1 MQVNLELYRVFF
13 MAATCGSLTKAA
25 KELYISQP
33 AVSQSIKQ
41 LESQLGGKLFVRT
54 NKGMKLTYEGKV
66 IFDYIKK
73 AYGLIDMAERKF
85 SELKELSIGEI
96 SIGASDTITK
106 YYLLPYIK
114 RFNAKYPDITIRMTN
129 KTSQESIALL
139 KDHEVDMAF
148 INLPI
153 PEETG
158 GLSVTECM
166 KVNDCFVCSPA
177 YRKKISGPLSP
188 KDIPTYPIIMLEKI
202 STSRIAVDNAF
213 AAYDVYLQP
222 SLELGSVS
230 TVIDFVKMS
239 MGIGIV
245 GREFVAGELAAGELV
260 EVPTTFNLPS
270 RTVAM
275 AVNADVPLSFAA
287 GQFLNMVVPGR

>member
-1 MQVNLELYRVFF
+1 MQVNLELYRVFY

-33 AVSQSIKQ
+33 AVSQAIKQ
-41 LESQLGGKLFVRT
+41 LENQLGGKLFVRT
-54 NKGMKLTYEGKV
+54 NKGMRLTYEGKV

-73 AYGLIDMAERKF
+73 AYGLIDMAEKKF
-85 SELKELSIGEI
+85 SEMQELTIGEI

-114 RFNAKYPDITIRMTN
+114 RFNAKYPDITIKMTN

-139 KDHEVDMAF
+139 KDHKVELAF
-148 INLPI
+148 INMPV
-153 PEETG
+153 PDETK

-166 KVNDCFVCSPA
+166 KVNDCFVCSRA
-177 YRKKISGPLSP
+177 YRKKITAPLSP
-188 KDIPTYPIIMLEKI
+188 REIVEQPIIILEKS
-202 STSRIAVDNAF
+202 STSRIAVDAAF
-213 AAYDVYLQP
+213 ATYELKLNP

-230 TVIDFVKMS
+230 TVIDFVKLG

-245 GREFVAGELAAGELV
+245 GREFVANELAEGDLV
-260 EVPTTFNLPS
+260 EVPTTFNLPV

-275 AVNADVPLSFAA
+275 ATNADVPLSFAA
-287 GQFLNMVVPGR
+287 GQFLNMVVSG